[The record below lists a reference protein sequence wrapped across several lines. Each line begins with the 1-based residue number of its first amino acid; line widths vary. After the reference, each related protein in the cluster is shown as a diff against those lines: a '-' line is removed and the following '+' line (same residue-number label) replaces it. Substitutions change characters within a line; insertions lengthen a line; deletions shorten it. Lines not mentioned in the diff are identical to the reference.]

1 MMLGILFALLSALF
15 WATNDIFNKKSLL
28 KGYDENFVLWIRF
41 PAGTVLML
49 PLGLYFWDFNF
60 TVLWTTFLWLP
71 VEILASV
78 LFIKG
83 IKHAPLSLG
92 MPFFAFMPLFSALFG
107 FLLLGER
114 VSSQGLLGILLILLG
129 SVIVTGGSFRSFFR
143 ASRGSFYMLL
153 SATLF
158 GFSVVVGK
166 LVIIE
171 SNPFFFSWYYCLV
184 MSVGLLP
191 LVGIRELLNPR
202 NYMNPLNVPMSI
214 LFTLGMLTYTLALT
228 HTLTSYVVS
237 VERLAI
243 ILDVLYGR
251 IFFGERIRR
260 SFWGALLMVSG
271 AVLLG
276 V

>member
-1 MMLGILFALLSALF
+1 MHGILFALLSAFF

-28 KGYDENFVLWIRF
+28 KGYEENFVLWIRF
-41 PAGTVLML
+41 PIGAFLML

-60 TVLWTTFLWLP
+60 TVFWTTFLWLP
-71 VEILASV
+71 VEIVASI

-92 MPFFAFMPLFSALFG
+92 MPFFAFMPLFSVLFG
-107 FLLLGER
+107 FILLGEEI
-114 VSSQGLLGILLILLG
+114 SSKGFAGIVLILLG
-129 SVIVTGGSFRSFFR
+129 SVIVTGGSFRAFFK
-143 ASRGSFYMLL
+143 ANRGSLYMLL
-153 SATLF
+153 SALLF

-166 LVIIE
+166 LVIVE

-184 MSVGLLP
+184 MSFGLLP
-191 LVGIRELLNPR
+191 FVGMKELLNVR
-202 NYMNPLNVPMSI
+202 NYANPLNIPIGI
-214 LFTLGMLTYTLALT
+214 LFTLGMLTYSLALL

-237 VERLAI
+237 IERLAI

-260 SFWGALLMVSG
+260 GFWGALLMVFG
-271 AVLLG
+271 AVLMS